1 MSVSI
6 KLTSIQQAHTAL
18 LGLWRDIK
26 AGLMQ
31 NEKYVITIE
40 PYNFHLMKK
49 QRAYYHGYVLTT
61 IHEHLL
67 KFDRAVTLKSVKEHY
82 RVKFLGID
90 GIDLKL
96 IEGKPKH
103 VRASSEDLDWQRY
116 SDLIDKVT
124 ADACIELGVEF
135 TQGIDDWVNVD
146 METGEIL

>member
-6 KLTSIQQAHTAL
+6 KLTSIQQAHAAL
-18 LGLWRDIK
+18 LDLWRDIK

-31 NEKYVITIE
+31 NEKYVITVE

-67 KFDRAVTLKSVKEHY
+67 KYDKAVTLKSVKEHY
-82 RVKFLGID
+82 RVKFLGVD
-90 GIDLKL
+90 GVDLKL
-96 IEGKPKH
+96 IDGKPKAA
-103 VRASSEDLDWQRY
+103 RASTEGLDWQHY
-116 SDLIDKVT
+116 SNLIDKVT
-124 ADACIELGVEF
+124 ADACIGLGVEF
-135 TQGIDDWVNVD
+135 TQDIDSWVNVD